1 MSNFAGYYTTPSSSL
16 ITVIMNTL
24 RTLIIILAITLTGNM
39 ARANESAASLT
50 DSLSTDIPAA
60 DSVAP
65 RRNIV
70 QKVLDY
76 FKDSNKPKEYKKFD
90 FSVIGGPHYSSD
102 TKFGIGLVAAGFY
115 RNNLADSITTPSNVS
130 LYGDVSTVG
139 FYMIGVRGDHIFPRD
154 RQRIEYNL
162 YFYSFPRKFWGI
174 GYEQGLDMDNESKFN
189 ELFIN
194 GSVDYMFRLRK
205 ALYIGPALEFAYA
218 RATKRHRPELWMGQ
232 RAHTATFGVGFRL
245 QYDTRDNLT
254 ATQNGMLA
262 VIEQRFAPR
271 FLGNDYAFSY
281 TDLRFCYFHRAWKDA
296 IIAGRYHAKF
306 NYGNVPWAL
315 MAKFGGSNSMRGY
328 YDGRFRDKCEM
339 DITLELRQHVWRRNG
354 IVVWGGL
361 GTIFPKFSEF
371 STRHLLPNG
380 GIGYRWEFKQRT
392 NVRLDFGIGRGE
404 RAFIFSINEAF

>member
-1 MSNFAGYYTTPSSSL
+1 
-16 ITVIMNTL
+16 MNVL
-24 RTLIIILAITLTGNM
+24 RTLIAIAIAIFAT
-39 ARANESAASLT
+39 SASTAQETT
-50 DSLSTDIPAA
+50 DSLS
-60 DSVAP
+60 DSIVIATATNSDSIAP

-90 FSVIGGPHYSSD
+90 FSIIGGPHYSSD
-102 TKFGIGLVAAGFY
+102 TKLGIGMVAAGFY
-115 RNNLADSITTPSNVS
+115 RNDLTDSITTPSNVS

-139 FYMIGVRGDHIFPRD
+139 FYMIGVRGDHIFPHD

-174 GYEQGLDMDNESKFN
+174 GYEQGLDMNNESKFN

-194 GSVDYMFRLRK
+194 GSLDYMFRLRR
-205 ALYIGPALEFAYA
+205 ALYVGPALEFAYA
-218 RATKRHRPELWMGQ
+218 RATKRHRPELWMNQ
-232 RAHTATFGVGFRL
+232 RAHTATLGVGFRI

-254 ATQNGMLA
+254 ATQSGMLA
-262 VIEQRFAPR
+262 ILEQRFAPR

-281 TDLRFCYFHRAWKDA
+281 TDLRFCYFQPAWKGA

-339 DITLELRQHVWRRNG
+339 DLTVELRQHVWRRNG
-354 IVVWGGL
+354 LVVWGGV

-371 STRHLLPNG
+371 NTHHLLPNG

-404 RAFIFSINEAF
+404 HAFIFSINEAF